1 MQGIAVADQC
11 RAVEGLAQDAR
22 PRERGG
28 GGGIDQVMDGSA
40 LAGLRSGFFCLPL
53 FQEILV
59 AKFFDLGGKWDEK
72 LSIMGEI
79 RGIGAR
85 KFVEM

>member
-1 MQGIAVADQC
+1 MQGSAVADQC
-11 RAVEGLAQDAR
+11 RAFDGLAQDAR

-28 GGGIDQVMDGSA
+28 GVDQVMDGSA
-40 LAGLRSGFFCLPL
+40 LAGLRSGFFRLPL

-72 LSIMGEI
+72 LSILGEI